1 MTSSKLGVGHLGVRV
16 HDRKRARRCAHS
28 VYVRVRMASK
38 GMLLPGYKD
47 TLTDSRSKER
57 YQEKL
62 KLINGRY
69 PYELPRETWK
79 DDVDLWP
86 CTTYIHVGMYLVFSP
101 SAYTGEV
108 LMNYKSLE
116 CYQRFIAG
124 WVREI
129 LVSVQGETRVLTSKV
144 CRYDNNFN

>member
-1 MTSSKLGVGHLGVRV
+1 MTSSKSGVGHLGV
-16 HDRKRARRCAHS
+16 HDRKSARRCAH
-28 VYVRVRMASK
+28 VRVRMASK
-38 GMLLPGYKD
+38 GVILPGYKD
-47 TLTDSRSKER
+47 TLTDSHSKER

-62 KLINGRY
+62 KLLNGRD
-69 PYELPRETWK
+69 PYELPREAWK

-101 SAYTGEV
+101 SAYTGEA

-144 CRYDNNFN
+144 CRH

>member
-1 MTSSKLGVGHLGVRV
+1 
-16 HDRKRARRCAHS
+16 
-28 VYVRVRMASK
+28 
-38 GMLLPGYKD
+38 MLLPGYKD
-47 TLTDSRSKER
+47 TLTDSCSKER

-62 KLINGRY
+62 KLLNGRD
-69 PYELPRETWK
+69 PYELPREAWK

-101 SAYTGEV
+101 SAYMGEA

-129 LVSVQGETRVLTSKV
+129 LVSVQGEQECLHQ
-144 CRYDNNFN
+144 RYAAITTT